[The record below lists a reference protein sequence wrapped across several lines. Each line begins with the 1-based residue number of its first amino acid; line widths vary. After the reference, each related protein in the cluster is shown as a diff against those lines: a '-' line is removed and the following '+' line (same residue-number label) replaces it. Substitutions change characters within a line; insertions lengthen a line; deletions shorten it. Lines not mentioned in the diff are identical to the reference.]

1 MTLLIRNARVVSL
14 AAGDIPRRGP
24 ALAELSVLAAADVLI
39 EGTTIAAVGPAVGGS
54 ATHEVI
60 DAAGR
65 VLLPAFVDCHTHACW
80 AGDRVE
86 EWELKRRGVSY
97 LDLLAR
103 GGGILSTVRAVRAA
117 TEDELAA
124 LTRAR
129 LEAMLREGTTTVEI
143 KSGYG
148 LSTAAE
154 LKMLRAIRR
163 AAAGW
168 PGTVVPTALLGHA
181 IEGDAAKFVA
191 HTIEETL
198 PAISREFP
206 GIAIDAFCEQ
216 GAWPVE
222 GCVQLFR
229 RAREL
234 GHPIRVHAD
243 QFNSL
248 GMIPRALELGTR
260 SIDHLEATTDADLAA
275 LAAAPSTC
283 GVVLPATGFHTDG
296 RYARAREFVD
306 RGGAIAVATNCNPGS
321 APTHSMPFAIAL
333 AARGCGLTAA
343 EAISAATVNAAA
355 LLGFADRGRIA
366 PGLRAD
372 LVLLRHRD
380 ERMLAYEIGGN
391 PVDLVICGGR
401 VIRNATG

>member
-372 LVLLRHRD
+372 LALLRHRD

-401 VIRNATG
+401 VLRGARA

>member
-372 LVLLRHRD
+372 LALLRHRD

-391 PVDLVICGGR
+391 PVDVVVCGGR